1 MLSSRGLGVWS
12 RAEARAMRWTAAIDT
27 FTTAQV
33 SLRGEGSSRAGAKTT
48 RNPQGE
54 VAGSL
59 RDLAAAV
66 DAIMAA
72 FQIWS
77 GLGRRLGHWPAGVPV
92 TMISDSV
99 MQNQSHARLRMEGPK
114 QLCRS
119 DIINGSLVI

>member
-12 RAEARAMRWTAAIDT
+12 GAEARAMRWTA
-27 FTTAQV
+27 
-33 SLRGEGSSRAGAKTT
+33 
-48 RNPQGE
+48 
-54 VAGSL
+54 
-59 RDLAAAV
+59 
-66 DAIMAA
+66 AA